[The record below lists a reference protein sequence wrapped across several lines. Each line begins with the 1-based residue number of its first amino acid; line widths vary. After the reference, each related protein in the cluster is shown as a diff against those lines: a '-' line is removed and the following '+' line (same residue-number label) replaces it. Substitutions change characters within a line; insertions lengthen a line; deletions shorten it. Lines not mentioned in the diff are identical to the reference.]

1 VATDVKKEHQIMSK
15 LHKKIRNLQKKFQ
28 KIKVV
33 TTMQKFAPKKETVV
47 SIAKSQRQME
57 K

>member
-1 VATDVKKEHQIMSK
+1 MLKKNTK
-15 LHKKIRNLQKKFQ
+15 LSQNCTKNQKPPKKKNSEK
-28 KIKVV
+28 KVV
-33 TTMQKFAPKKETVV
+33 TTMPKFALKKETVV

>member
-1 VATDVKKEHQIMSK
+1 VATDVKKEHQIKSK
-15 LHKKIRNLQKKFQ
+15 LHKKSETSKKKKFRKKSCHHNA
-28 KIKVV
+28 KIR
-33 TTMQKFAPKKETVV
+33 PKKEMVV